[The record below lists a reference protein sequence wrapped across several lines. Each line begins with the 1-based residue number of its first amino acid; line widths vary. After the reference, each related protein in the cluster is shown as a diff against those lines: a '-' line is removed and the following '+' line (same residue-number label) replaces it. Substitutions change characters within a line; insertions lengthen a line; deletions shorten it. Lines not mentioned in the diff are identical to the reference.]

1 MTSDN
6 AGDAKRERRRVR
18 HPALSGD
25 VHYGSQAV
33 RRTQSEG
40 EASSIRAT
48 RNSLI
53 FRLSILQFALQ
64 PITPLTLA
72 RMLADGRAALA
83 DPSGALLLDAARA
96 AQADVPRRL
105 ARRLMDLQLLPH
117 IVVSNPHIRR
127 VYDAYRHA
135 FDTLLAGAPVTDAAS
150 QAAFAALLRRLVEE
164 HAPML
169 DALAAG
175 LREAAARPFSGPRL
189 ALDPFLDGML
199 RSRISR
205 RVLAEHVIGLGDRRP
220 GHIGAVCLE
229 VKVGEAVAH
238 AAARA
243 RQAAAETFGAAPEV
257 VVICSSGRSGSGD
270 PALPYIPAHLDY
282 CLYELLKN
290 AVRATVDA
298 ARSSGGSTTPSSLP
312 PILVRVCDA
321 PGGSTTVRI
330 SDQGGGLP
338 RGREADVWRYGFSTV
353 PDGGE
358 TAPGT
363 TTSSFLGDATGA
375 TAHHNR
381 WRLGGLG
388 FGLPLSRL
396 YARYFGGD
404 LRLVNMPG
412 YGVDAFLSVA
422 HLEEK
427 EGWSEPAC
435 EAEGFAGAVR
445 PVKRR

>member
-1 MTSDN
+1 MPP
-6 AGDAKRERRRVR
+6 APPRARVAK
-18 HPALSGD
+18 
-25 VHYGSQAV
+25 SQQA
-33 RRTQSEG
+33 RRT
-40 EASSIRAT
+40 AFLRH
-48 RNSLI
+48 NSLSQ
-53 FRLSILQFALQ
+53 LSLPQLASQFALQ

-83 DPSGALLLDAARA
+83 DPSGAALLNTARA
-96 AQADVPRRL
+96 AQADLPRRL

-135 FDTLLAGAPVTDAAS
+135 FDTLLAGPPVVDAAS
-150 QAAFAALLRRLVEE
+150 QLAFTTLLRRLVEE

-175 LREAAARPFSGPRL
+175 LREAAARPFTGPRL

-220 GHIGAVCLE
+220 GHIGAVGLE
-229 VKVGEAVAH
+229 VRVGEAVAH

-243 RQAAAETFGAAPEV
+243 RQAAAETFGVAPEV
-257 VVICSSGRSGSGD
+257 SVVCAGGLD

-290 AVRATVDA
+290 AVRATVEAAA
-298 ARSSGGSTTPSSLP
+298 ARGGGGGGQGAGALP

-338 RGREADVWRYGFSTV
+338 LGREADVWRYGFSTV
-353 PDGGE
+353 PEDGDGGSGGVSG
-358 TAPGT
+358 AP
-363 TTSSFLGDATGA
+363 TSRPPSLLGDAAGPS
-375 TAHHNR
+375 AHHNR

-412 YGVDAFLSVA
+412 FGLDAFLSVA
-422 HLEEK
+422 HLDEG
-427 EGWSEPAC
+427 GWSEPAC
-435 EAEGFAGAVR
+435 EAEGFAGAVLPAGGER
-445 PVKRR
+445 G

>member
-1 MTSDN
+1 M
-6 AGDAKRERRRVR
+6 
-18 HPALSGD
+18 LS
-25 VHYGSQAV
+25 
-33 RRTQSEG
+33 
-40 EASSIRAT
+40 
-48 RNSLI
+48 
-53 FRLSILQFALQ
+53 
-64 PITPLTLA
+64 
-72 RMLADGRAALA
+72 DGRAALA
-83 DPSGALLLDAARA
+83 DPSGTVLLGAARA
-96 AQADVPRRL
+96 AQADLPRRL

-135 FDTLLAGAPVTDAAS
+135 FDTLVAFPPVRDAAGH
-150 QAAFAALLRRLVEE
+150 AAFTALLRRLVEE

-175 LREAAARPFSGPRL
+175 LREAAARPFTGPRL

-220 GHIGAVCLE
+220 GYIGAVCLE
-229 VKVGEAVAH
+229 VKVREAVEH

-243 RQAAAETFGAAPEV
+243 RQAAAETFGCAPEV
-257 VVICSSGRSGSGD
+257 AVSCSGRAGSD

-290 AVRATVDA
+290 AVRATVEA
-298 ARSSGGSTTPSSLP
+298 GRVSGGGGSGGAAGSPPLP
-312 PILVRVCDA
+312 PVVVRVCDA

-338 RGREADVWRYGFSTV
+338 PGREADVWRYGFTTV
-353 PDGGE
+353 PEDGLGAME
-358 TAPGT
+358 AAAGMMGGTA
-363 TTSSFLGDATGA
+363 SSFLPTGDASA
-375 TAHHNR
+375 PHNR

-422 HLEEK
+422 HLEE
-427 EGWSEPAC
+427 GAWSEPAC
-435 EAEGFAGAVR
+435 EAEGFAGAVL
-445 PVKRR
+445 PAAK

>member
-1 MTSDN
+1 
-6 AGDAKRERRRVR
+6 
-18 HPALSGD
+18 
-25 VHYGSQAV
+25 
-33 RRTQSEG
+33 
-40 EASSIRAT
+40 
-48 RNSLI
+48 
-53 FRLSILQFALQ
+53 
-64 PITPLTLA
+64 
-72 RMLADGRAALA
+72 MLADGRAALS
-83 DPSGALLLDAARA
+83 DPSGHLLLQAAAA
-96 AQADVPRRL
+96 AQADLPRRL

-117 IVVSNPHIRR
+117 IVVANPHIRR

-135 FDTLLAGAPVTDAAS
+135 FDTLTAFPPVRDAAT
-150 QAAFAALLRRLVEE
+150 QAAFSALLRRLVEE

-175 LREAAARPFSGPRL
+175 LREAAARPFTGPRL

-205 RVLAEHVIGLGDRRP
+205 RVLAEHVIGLADRRP

-229 VKVGEAVAH
+229 VRVREAVEH

-243 RQAAAETFGAAPEV
+243 RQAASETYGCAPEV
-257 VVICSSGRSGSGD
+257 VVACSGGGGAD

-290 AVRATVDA
+290 AVRATVEA
-298 ARSSGGSTTPSSLP
+298 ARPAAGAGGARSSSSSLSLP
-312 PILVRVCDA
+312 PVIVRVCDA

-338 RGREADVWRYGFSTV
+338 VGKEEAVWRYGFSTV
-353 PDGGE
+353 PEGGLE
-358 TAPGT
+358 ASGGVGGGGGASAP
-363 TTSSFLGDATGA
+363 LLPGDAA
-375 TAHHNR
+375 APHNR

-396 YARYFGGD
+396 YSRYFGGD
-404 LRLVNMPG
+404 VRLVNMRG

-422 HLEEK
+422 HLGDG
-427 EGWSEPAC
+427 GWSEPAC
-435 EAEGFAGAVR
+435 EAEGFAGAVLPAPPEGR
-445 PVKRR
+445 